1 MHRKIKL
8 DNTTYTANIGTL
20 ENYRIVIQE
29 GNVTVSADLNSRTP
43 GAEFEAIFHGRE
55 RVEILVAPASEE
67 QEITVTNPAY
77 IDPDTTPDVSETIQE
92 VQLVPGPVRYDIG
105 PVELDPDET
114 PLVLAKRAKLAEIA
128 AARWKAEV
136 GGVEVSGMK
145 IDTSRESQSLITGAA
160 LAATLDDTY
169 VCQWKTEQGFVTL
182 NAATILAAATAV
194 RQHVQACFDHEA
206 ELTAVVAAAEMV
218 EAVES
223 VSWE

>member
-20 ENYRIVIQE
+20 ENYRVMIQE

-77 IDPDTTPDVSETIQE
+77 IDPETTPDVPETIKETQ
-92 VQLVPGPVRYDIG
+92 VIPGPDRYDIG
-105 PVELDPDET
+105 SLEMDPDET
-114 PLVLAKRAKLAEIA
+114 PLVLAKRKKLAEIA
-128 AARWKAEV
+128 AARWEAEV
-136 GGVEVSGMK
+136 GGVEVGGMK

-160 LAATLDDTY
+160 LAATLNEAYT
-169 VCQWKTEQGFVTL
+169 CQWKAAQGFITL
-182 NAATILAAATAV
+182 NAEAILAAATAV
-194 RQHVQACFDHEA
+194 RQHVQACFDQEA
-206 ELTAVVAAAEMV
+206 GLTDEVEAAETV
-218 EAVES
+218 EDVEG
-223 VSWE
+223 VSW